1 MPDNLRPDLPSDFR
15 VPAEIEQLCMRNLLA
30 NTEDKIFF
38 KDRQSRF
45 LLVSKGFLSAQGHG
59 RSLDE
64 LIGKTDFDIFS
75 RPHATAA
82 FEDEQRVIETG
93 KPIIAKV
100 ERETFR
106 DRPDTWVSTTKMP
119 LRDEHGNIIGT
130 WGIARDITERIQAE
144 QALVEQTLH
153 DPVTG
158 LANRVALMDRL
169 ARALVALERQPGRVA
184 VLFADLDAFKQINDS
199 LGHDAGDQVLV
210 EVARR
215 FTQVARRADT
225 VARIGGDEFV
235 LLCPELSDADNIR
248 LIGDR
253 VIGAIRAPLTIDHRD
268 LTVTTSL
275 GALVTNDPLANA
287 GELLRRADIA
297 MYGAKRA
304 GRNRL
309 QIFGPDIHH
318 TDETSLTRRCE

>member
-1 MPDNLRPDLPSDFR
+1 
-15 VPAEIEQLCMRNLLA
+15 MRNLLA

-38 KDRQSRF
+38 KDRHSRF
-45 LLVSKGFLSAQGHG
+45 LLVSKGFLAAQGYG

-75 RPHATAA
+75 GAHAAAA

-93 KPIIAKV
+93 EPIIAKV
-100 ERETFR
+100 ERETFH
-106 DRPDTWVSTTKMP
+106 DRPDTWVSTTKLP

-130 WGIARDITERIQAE
+130 WGIARDITARIEAE
-144 QALVEQTLH
+144 QALVKQTLH
-153 DPVTG
+153 DSVTG

-169 ARALVALERQPGRVA
+169 ARALVALERRPGRVA

-210 EVARR
+210 EIARR
-215 FTQVARRADT
+215 LKQVARRVDT
-225 VARIGGDEFV
+225 VARLGGDEFV
-235 LLCPELSDADNIR
+235 LLCPELNDADNLQ
-248 LIGDR
+248 LIGGR
-253 VIGAIRAPLTIDHRD
+253 ILRAVRAPLSIERHS

-275 GALVTNDPLANA
+275 GAVVTADPLADA

-304 GRNRL
+304 GRNGL
-309 QIFGPDIHH
+309 QIFNPEFHLAD
-318 TDETSLTRRCE
+318 

>member
-1 MPDNLRPDLPSDFR
+1 
-15 VPAEIEQLCMRNLLA
+15 MRNLLA

-45 LLVSKGFLSAQGHG
+45 LLVSMAFLGAQGHG

-64 LIGKTDFDIFS
+64 LIGKSDFDIFS
-75 RPHATAA
+75 TPHAQAA

-93 KPIIAKV
+93 EPIIAKI
-100 ERETFR
+100 ERETFH
-106 DRPDTWVSTTKMP
+106 DRPDTWVSTTKLP
-119 LRDEHGNIIGT
+119 LRDERGDIIGT
-130 WGIARDITERIQAE
+130 WGIARDVTERIEAE
-144 QALVEQTLH
+144 LALVEQTLR

-184 VLFADLDAFKQINDS
+184 VLFADLDDFKQINDS

-210 EVARR
+210 AVARR
-215 FTQVARRADT
+215 FEQVARRADT
-225 VARIGGDEFV
+225 VARLGGDEFV
-235 LLCPELSDADNIR
+235 LLCPELGDADSIR

-253 VIGAIRAPLTIDHRD
+253 VIHAIRAPLSIDHRN

-275 GALVTNDPLANA
+275 GAVVTNDPLATA
-287 GELLRRADIA
+287 GEMLRRADIA

-304 GRNRL
+304 GRDRL

-318 TDETSLTRRCE
+318 ADES

>member
-1 MPDNLRPDLPSDFR
+1 MSDDLRPDSPSDFC
-15 VPAEIEQLCMRNLLA
+15 VPAEIEQLCMRNLLS

-45 LLVSKGFLSAQGHG
+45 LLVSKGFLGAQGQG

-93 KPIIAKV
+93 EPIIAKV
-100 ERETFR
+100 ERETFH
-106 DRPDTWVSTTKMP
+106 DRPDTWVSTTKLP
-119 LRDEHGNIIGT
+119 LRDAQGNIIGT

-158 LANRVALMDRL
+158 LTNRVGLMDCL
-169 ARALVALERQPGRVA
+169 ARALVALERRPGRVA
-184 VLFADLDAFKQINDS
+184 VLFADLDAFKQVNDS

-215 FTQVARRADT
+215 LKHVARRADT
-225 VARIGGDEFV
+225 VARLGGDEFV
-235 LLCPELSDADNIR
+235 LLCPELNDVDNVA

-253 VIGAIRAPLTIDHRD
+253 VIRAIRAPLSIDRHD
-268 LTVTTSL
+268 MTVTTSL
-275 GALVTNDPLANA
+275 GAVVTNDPLADA

-309 QIFGPDIHH
+309 EIFGADVHH
-318 TDETSLTRRCE
+318 AGES